1 MIADSRA
8 LLLIPA
14 IIHIYSSHQS
24 YNDSCNRGTKPR
36 NILSQRSADN
46 RIRCSFVNRKGIM
59 KQIYSFVIAYAS
71 FSAILL
77 LVPLLALRW
86 FFVTADR
93 KRTEWIMAAAVLFK
107 TIGVFSLFISNNLSR
122 LRPLKYDLYVF
133 QIDSFFGNP
142 SFHLGGFVAS
152 HHWILIPLSITYD
165 GLEMAA
171 FGTFVVYLYLRPNAE
186 TLQLVKAFLL
196 NLIVA
201 VPCYLL
207 FPVCGP
213 GFAFRSYP
221 ALPPLPLVPHMVAI
235 SAAPDGVPSVHTS
248 TALLILYFMWRWPWG
263 RMAAFIFLVL
273 TVLATLGS
281 GQHYLFDLICA
292 IPYTAAILWANN
304 KLSARSAAQKNVQ
317 EEAYKFS

>member
-1 MIADSRA
+1 
-8 LLLIPA
+8 
-14 IIHIYSSHQS
+14 
-24 YNDSCNRGTKPR
+24 
-36 NILSQRSADN
+36 
-46 RIRCSFVNRKGIM
+46 M
-59 KQIYSFVIAYAS
+59 KQIISFVIAFPS
-71 FSAILL
+71 LSAILL
-77 LVPLLALRW
+77 LVPLFALRW
-86 FFVTADR
+86 SFVIADR
-93 KRTEWIMAAAVLFK
+93 KRTKWLMLAPVLFK
-107 TIGVFSLFISNNLSR
+107 SIGILSLCISNNLSR

-152 HHWILIPLSITYD
+152 HHWILILLSIAYD
-165 GLEMAA
+165 GIETAV
-171 FGTFVVYLYLRPNAE
+171 FGSFVVYLYLRPNAE
-186 TLQLVKAFLL
+186 TIQLVRAFLL

-207 FPVCGP
+207 FPVSGP

-235 SAAPDGVPSVHTS
+235 AAAPDGVPSVHTS

-263 RMAAFIFLVL
+263 RMAAFIILAL

-304 KLSARSAAQKNVQ
+304 KLSARSAAQKKVL
-317 EEAYKFS
+317 EEASKFS